1 MLDLLSALQTSL
13 EKRGSDP
20 IDLIFREEVQPCS
33 LVSQANDEISLWIT
47 LLFTLYYKTRIGK
60 TEAIN
65 LLLLV
70 KEFSNKAIKV
80 KADDDESR
88 LPQHTF
94 ELLITYLSIYD
105 PNPGNCGLDLRQQI
119 PRPEDWR
126 VCLHLLDQGF
136 FVP

>member
-1 MLDLLSALQTSL
+1 MSQLLTL
-13 EKRGSDP
+13 
-20 IDLIFREEVQPCS
+20 
-33 LVSQANDEISLWIT
+33 QANEEISLWIT

-70 KEFSNKAIKV
+70 KEFSNKAAKV
-80 KADDDESR
+80 KPEDEDSR

-105 PNPGNCGLDLRQQI
+105 PNPGNFWLTLADSKFRD
-119 PRPEDWR
+119 PRTGEF
-126 VCLHLLDQGF
+126 VFTCLTKGSSFHDAIEKELLTNSASTSLY
-136 FVP
+136 